1 MIYEAK
7 GIVLHKTQ
15 IADNKAVFHVYTA
28 EEGLRSYMTF
38 TSLRK
43 EKKGQWMK
51 MQPLAIVGLKAERKR
66 EDGMDYLKAVDL
78 DYSSAAA
85 SYDWLKSSVRMFLNE
100 ALYKIL
106 QTTPAD
112 ENLFQFIREALCKF
126 DNQEFVPDFHL
137 RFLWQLTAY
146 LGCEPVCDRSEE
158 KPFFQIDKAQ
168 FQQFKTGP
176 DAEVSAWVPALMLGD
191 LLPQDKSLV
200 LPAAC
205 RGDMLQCVLDYYS
218 YHVTQSMA
226 SMQSHLILKDILR

>member
-7 GIVLHKTQ
+7 GIVLHKTP

-66 EDGMDYLKAVDL
+66 DEGMDYLKAVDL
-78 DYSSAAA
+78 EYASAAA
-85 SYDWLKSSVRMFLNE
+85 SYDWLKSSVRLFLNE

-112 ENLFQFIREALCKF
+112 ESLFQFIREALYQF
-126 DNQEFVPDFHL
+126 DHHEFVPDFHL
-137 RFLWQLTAY
+137 RFLWRLTAY
-146 LGCEPVCDRSEE
+146 LGCEPLCDRSAE
-158 KPFFQIDKAQ
+158 KPFFQVEKAQ
-168 FQQFKTGP
+168 FQPFRTGL
-176 DAEVSAWVPALMLGD
+176 DAEVSAWLPALLQGD
-191 LLPQDKSLV
+191 LLPQDKNLV
-200 LPAAC
+200 LPAAY
-205 RGDMLQCVLDYYS
+205 RGDMLQCVLDYYGF
-218 YHVTQSMA
+218 HVTQSMA
-226 SMQSHLILKDILR
+226 SMQSHLVLKDILR